1 MSTVIEGVYR
11 KAGEPDKLLPLVADE
26 SGKLSVV
33 AASNIKTKFRE
44 AFEDYSP
51 NSPTSNWVEK
61 KADGDI
67 TIADGNAVAASY
79 LVISK
84 SPWNTGS
91 STVIETRGRFS
102 MPFDCSVGLHT
113 SQRVVGQEFAIDFVD
128 DDLLPTNTQLTI
140 SNISQTTTT
149 LTITTVEPHG
159 LVAGKRFQIAGCSD
173 NRLNYPA
180 LVVASTPNPNQFTAT
195 AGPAGTIPSLTASA
209 TTGFVV
215 PRPSLGYAS
224 NGTTMV
230 LENATATN
238 ASFYIRSAEGDSLP
252 SGTATGNHSVTTL
265 TSASVQAINTAY
277 NYAFQPS
284 TEYRLTLQADRVQWS
299 NVAIDSLVQ
308 STNLTNRTQVVPDAG
323 KSYKLR
329 IRATNAQDLT
339 RPIGKIIS
347 AVKSGSTTA
356 TITLDRDHGLSVGAL
371 VTVYGLRDQ
380 TAAAF
385 PNITTATAITGVP
398 SSNKIQIVIG
408 TGTANT
414 SYGGFVAVVNGGNL
428 PSALGAASQVVQS
441 AALSTLADGTRQLT
455 LVGNATWASP
465 VAAVG
470 DYVELIGLRNNINGA
485 DLGVD
490 GAWKIASAVT
500 TTLTLVPVQ
509 ADTVLPPDFTTTECG
524 GGVMRRT
531 DLRISFVRVFDFERE
546 RVELLARPSGDL
558 ASAAPVTVQGTAT
571 VGGSVTT
578 TAAASAVLMGD
589 VAQQYRATASG
600 ASATHLVSAAT
611 TNSTLVKSSAG
622 KVLGWYF
629 ANTTASWIY
638 VKLHNQTT
646 APTAGTGV
654 VRTIAVPPNGISQFF
669 SEGGITFATGIGMTA
684 VAGIADSDNTAITAS
699 ALVGEL
705 IWA

>member
-51 NSPTSNWVEK
+51 NSPTSNWTEI

-102 MPFDCSVGLHT
+102 MPFDCSIGLHT

-128 DDLLPTNTQLTI
+128 DDLLPTDTQLTI

-149 LTITTVEPHG
+149 LTITTVKPHG

-180 LVVASTPNPNQFTAT
+180 LVVASTPSPTQFTAT

-209 TTGFVV
+209 TTGFVF

-238 ASFYIRSAEGDSLP
+238 ASFYIRSAEGDSSP

-277 NYAFQPS
+277 NYTFQPS
-284 TEYRLTLQADRVQWS
+284 TEYRLILQADRVQWS
-299 NVAIDSLVQ
+299 NVAIDSLAQ

-356 TITLDRDHGLSVGAL
+356 TITLDRNHGLSVGSL
-371 VTVYGLRDQ
+371 VTVYGIRDQ
-380 TAAAF
+380 AATAF
-385 PNITTATAITGVP
+385 PNVATATAITGVP
-398 SSNKIQIVIG
+398 AANQIQLSIG
-408 TGTANT
+408 TVTSNT

-428 PSALGAASQVVQS
+428 PLALGAASQAVQS
-441 AALSTLADGTRQLT
+441 AALSTMTDGTRQLI
-455 LVGNATWASP
+455 LVGNVNWVSP
-465 VAAVG
+465 VATVG

-490 GAWKIASAVT
+490 GAWKIASVVT

-509 ADTVLPPDFTTTECG
+509 ADTVLPPDFTTTDCG

-546 RVELLARPSGDL
+546 RVELLARSSGDL
-558 ASAAPVTVQGTAT
+558 SSAAPVTIQGTAT
-571 VGGSVTT
+571 ISGTLATG
-578 TAAASAVLMGD
+578 TALIGD
-589 VAQQYRATASG
+589 TATQYRPTASG
-600 ASATHLVSAAT
+600 ASATHLVSTAT
-611 TNSTLVKSSAG
+611 TNSTLVKNSAG

-629 ANTTASWIY
+629 ANTTVFWIY
-638 VKLHNQTT
+638 VKLHNQAT

-669 SEGGITFATGIGMTA
+669 SEGGITFSTGIGMTA

>member
-1 MSTVIEGVYR
+1 MNESITLGVGSSSGSNV
-11 KAGEPDKLLPLVADE
+11 KA
-26 SGKLSVV
+26 
-33 AASNIKTKFRE
+33 KFRE
-44 AFEDYSP
+44 AFEDYTPNAP
-51 NSPTSNWVEK
+51 NSNWIES

-91 STVIETRGRFS
+91 STVIETRGRFT

-149 LTITTVEPHG
+149 LIITTVEPHG

-180 LVVASTPNPNQFTAT
+180 LVVASTPTPNLFTAT

-209 TTGFVV
+209 TTGFVSL
-215 PRPSLGYAS
+215 RPSLGYAS

-230 LENATATN
+230 LENAIATN

-277 NYAFQPS
+277 TYAFQPA

-299 NVAIDSLVQ
+299 NVAIDSLGQ
-308 STNLTNRTQVVPDAG
+308 ATNLVSRTQVVPDHR
-323 KSYKLR
+323 KKYKLR
-329 IRATNAQDLT
+329 IRATNAQELS
-339 RPIGKIIS
+339 RPVGKIIS
-347 AVKSGSTTA
+347 AVKAGSTTA
-356 TITLDRDHGLSVGAL
+356 TITLDRDHGLAVGAL
-371 VTVYGLRDQ
+371 VCVYGIRDQ
-380 TAAAF
+380 ATAAF
-385 PNITTATAITGVP
+385 PNLTAATAITGVP
-398 SSNKIQIVIG
+398 APNQIQIAIG

-414 SYGGFVAVVNGGNL
+414 SFGGYVAVINGGNL
-428 PSALGAASQVVQS
+428 ISSLGASAQAVQQ
-441 AALSTLADGTRQLT
+441 ATLTTLADGTRQLT
-455 LVGNATWASP
+455 LIGSANWAVPTAT
-465 VAAVG
+465 VG
-470 DYVELIGLRNNINGA
+470 DYVEVIGVRDNVAGSDI
-485 DLGVD
+485 GVD
-490 GAWKIASAVT
+490 GAWKIVNAVT
-500 TTLTLVPVQ
+500 TTLTLVPVTAGSALP
-509 ADTVLPPDFTTTECG
+509 ADFSSTNCG

-546 RVELLARPSGDL
+546 RVELLARPFGDL
-558 ASAAPVTVQGTAT
+558 ASAAPVTIQGTAT
-571 VGGSVTT
+571 INGTLGTG
-578 TAAASAVLMGD
+578 TALIGD
-589 VAQQYRATASG
+589 IATQYRSTASG

-611 TNSTLVKSSAG
+611 TNAQLVKSSAG
-622 KVLGWYF
+622 KVLGWHF
-629 ANTTASWIY
+629 ANTTAAWQY
-638 VKLHNQTT
+638 VKLHNLATT
-646 APTAGTGV
+646 PTAGSGV

-669 SEGGITFATGIGMTA
+669 SEGGITFATGIGMTVVSGAADTDATA
-684 VAGIADSDNTAITAS
+684 VTAA
-699 ALVGEL
+699 AVVGEL